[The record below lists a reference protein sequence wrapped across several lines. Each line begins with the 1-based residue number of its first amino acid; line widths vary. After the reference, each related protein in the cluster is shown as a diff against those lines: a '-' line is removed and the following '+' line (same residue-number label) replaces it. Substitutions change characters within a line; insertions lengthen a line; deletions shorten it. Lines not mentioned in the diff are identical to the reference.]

1 MKKNVGR
8 IDRIVRIIFGLGLI
22 SLTFLGPK
30 TLWGL
35 IGIIPLV
42 RASLNFCPIYP
53 ILCLDTCSLDKK
65 NK

>member
-42 RASLNFCPIYP
+42 TASLNFCPIYP
-53 ILCLDTCSLDKK
+53 ILGLDTCSLDKK